1 MSAPLGRLRLPWV
14 DLPLFGLLL
23 ACAPVCALPDLPE
36 QVGLGP
42 GGASLLE
49 RAALPQVLGLAQVQR
64 LVTGRLGSVHV
75 LRRVLRRPFTLFG
88 HAQCEGLHLF
98 GAWLLALGP
107 LGLFEERSA
116 PRTKAD
122 LVYEALSEEWGRRD
136 GEISDLWADDG
147 PSGYQPPSYEPV
159 NPERR
164 TPQTPSDGLI

>member
-107 LGLFEERSA
+107 LGLFEPPLQFVHEA
-116 PRTKAD
+116 GPR
-122 LVYEALSEEWGRRD
+122 LHVVVYKFLFFYDHKS
-136 GEISDLWADDG
+136 
-147 PSGYQPPSYEPV
+147 Q
-159 NPERR
+159 
-164 TPQTPSDGLI
+164 LI